1 MDIII
6 TDTET
11 LEEIQTRFTSH
22 FPYLKLEFY
31 NREHEEGE
39 GNSNDAKLEVSKRL
53 SEIRSVHNTGELS
66 IHGNQKVSTLE
77 QAFHDHYGLNA
88 QVFRKSGE
96 VCLQTTA
103 TDSWTLSE
111 QNQTAEEHAV

>member
-11 LEEIQTRFTSH
+11 LEEIQTRFTAH

-31 NREHEEGE
+31 SREHAEGE
-39 GNSNDAKLEVSKRL
+39 GNSDDAKLDVHKRL
-53 SEIRSVHNTGELS
+53 SEIRSIHNSGELS

-88 QVFRKSGE
+88 QGVQKKRERVVANHRHGQLDIE
-96 VCLQTTA
+96 
-103 TDSWTLSE
+103 
-111 QNQTAEEHAV
+111 